1 MPKNAL
7 QELLAS
13 RAISVAKSLGHSA
26 VEEGHVMVAIAETV
40 LDPDVRY
47 ERGRELRA
55 KLPPAGDSIKLP
67 ELAKNA
73 ERLIKRCKDE
83 VAAIAILD
91 PEKNVEPRE
100 FAVADGSHEEIRSSV
115 SDHQPKRA
123 PSDLLKDLDGL
134 VGLSAVKQQLRKVI
148 SVVEANRV
156 RIEAGDQAVP
166 QSLHLVFT
174 GNPGTGKT
182 TVARL
187 VAQLYGATGALKG
200 TKFKEATRA
209 DLIAQYVGHTAQQTE
224 RVIRSVKPGVL
235 FIDEAYSLTPSHHG
249 DFAEECVATMVKSME
264 DYRSEF
270 AVIAAGYK
278 EEMKTFVNSNPGLR
292 SRFQTFIHF
301 DDYTAS
307 ELLEIYRR
315 FAQESNIS
323 LGEGVAEKATTAIES
338 ARGREGFG
346 NARFVRSLWE
356 ESFANMAVRA
366 AEDGVTTSEELR
378 KIQLEDVPVDGSP
391 TLGQNRR
398 IGF

>member
-1 MPKNAL
+1 MPRNAF
-7 QELLAS
+7 QDLLAS
-13 RAISVAKSLGHSA
+13 RAISVAKSHGHTVA
-26 VEEGHVMVAIAETV
+26 EEGHVKVAIAETA

-55 KLPPAGDSIKLP
+55 QLPPAGESFRLP
-67 ELAKNA
+67 ELDQSA
-73 ERLIKRCKDE
+73 EQLLALCVDE
-83 VAAIAILD
+83 EAAIAVLEPTQR
-91 PEKNVEPRE
+91 PESEQFATTDDREATPR
-100 FAVADGSHEEIRSSV
+100 ASATISQSS
-115 SDHQPKRA
+115 RA
-123 PSDLLKDLDGL
+123 SSDLMKDLDAL
-134 VGLSAVKQQLRKVI
+134 VGLTAVKQQLRKVV

-156 RIEAGDQAVP
+156 RTEAGDQAVP

-187 VAQLYGATGALKG
+187 VAELYGATGALKG

-224 RVIRSVKPGVL
+224 RVIRSVRPGVL
-235 FIDEAYSLTPSHHG
+235 FIDEAYSLTPSHQG

-264 DYRSEF
+264 DHRSEL

-301 DDYTAS
+301 EDYSSS

-315 FAQESNIS
+315 FANASNI
-323 LGEGVAEKATTAIES
+323 LLADGVEEKVFRAIET

-356 ESFANMAVRA
+356 DSFANMAVRA
-366 AEDGVTTSEELR
+366 ASDGVTTHEELQ
-378 KIQLEDVPVDGSP
+378 KIEAEDVPVEGSP
-391 TLGQNRR
+391 TIGQARR